1 MNLIGKIFVAVILLL
16 SVVFMILAMA
26 TYSTH
31 KNWRTAHAALKAD
44 NDRLT
49 AQLRQQE
56 SAAELMESELQLQI
70 DVANQ
75 LVRNLQSE
83 RQALLSRNEDIQT
96 EINNLNQERRDATAA
111 VSSTQANAERL
122 ANQNVGLQQD
132 VIASQQAADRAFQ
145 RTVEATSALHDTE
158 VKLQNQQQLAAQLT
172 EQVAGMTLAM
182 REAGVDPATR
192 VGDVVPRVGGYV
204 SLVRRRAGDE
214 TIEITIGSDDGLKRG
229 HTVEV
234 FRTSDTSG
242 QSKYLGRA
250 VVLSTNGDKA
260 YARIVPELKKA
271 RIQEGDRVAT
281 RLN

>member
-1 MNLIGKIFVAVILLL
+1 MNLIGKIFVTVILLL
-16 SVVFMILAMA
+16 SVIFMILAMA

-31 KNWRTAHAALKAD
+31 KNWRTAYEKLKTD

-56 SAAELMESELQLQI
+56 SAAELRESQLQLQI
-70 DVANQ
+70 DAADQ

-83 RQALLSRNEDIQT
+83 RTTLVSRTEEIQK
-96 EINNLNQERRDATAA
+96 EINDLKQSSRDATAA
-111 VSSTQANAERL
+111 VTSTQANAERL
-122 ANQNVGLQQD
+122 AKQNVGLQQD

-145 RTVEATSALHDTE
+145 RTVEATSELHDTE
-158 VKLQNQQQLAAQLT
+158 VKLQNQEQLAEQLT
-172 EQVAGMTLAM
+172 EQVAGMTMAM
-182 REAGVDPATR
+182 REAGIDPATR

-214 TIEITIGSDDGLKRG
+214 TIEITIGSDDGLKKG

-250 VVLSTNGDKA
+250 VVLSTNGDRA

>member
-31 KNWRTAHAALKAD
+31 KNWKNAYTTANTK
-44 NDRLT
+44 LT
-49 AQLRQQE
+49 QTNAQLQRNDSAHKLQVEEMQQK
-56 SAAELMESELQLQI
+56 I
-70 DVANQ
+70 DSANQ

-83 RQALLSRNEDIQT
+83 RQALVSRNEDIQT
-96 EINNLNQERRDATAA
+96 EINDLKQERRDATAA
-111 VSSTQANAERL
+111 VTSTQANNERL
-122 ANQNVGLQQD
+122 ANENVTLQGET
-132 VIASQQAADRAFQ
+132 IAAQEAADRSFQ
-145 RTVEATSALHDTE
+145 TTVEATAELHDASVKLANTAELSDELTQQVATMTE
-158 VKLQNQQQLAAQLT
+158 V
-172 EQVAGMTLAM
+172 M
-182 REAGVDPATR
+182 RAEGIDPATR
-192 VGDVVPRVGGYV
+192 VGDVVPRVNGYV

-214 TIEITIGSDDGLKRG
+214 TIEITIGSDDGIKRG
-229 HTVEV
+229 HTIEV
-234 FRTSDTSG
+234 FRTNDSLG

-250 VVLSTNGDKA
+250 VVLSTNGDRA